1 MMTKDERGFSPWTI
15 QIIGLAVQAAVTYG
29 IMSTQIQWMRADI
42 NRLEVQIAKVEA
54 RYEAKAKP

>member
-1 MMTKDERGFSPWTI
+1 MNKTFKRLSVMTL
-15 QIIGLAVQAAVTYG
+15 LAFAGYEYG